1 MNTDKPERQICR
13 NELGAFIVFENER
26 VSELV
31 KSGNPEP
38 WVRTAIAKYAD
49 GQKTAIDLGACFG
62 YHTISMARAFGH
74 VIAYEPTR
82 EICQLL
88 KANIWLN
95 DKTNITVRRC
105 AIGDR
110 QKIMYSP
117 ICNIYADERRN
128 LGASTM
134 IMTDTM
140 RYSKTVTGFRRTI
153 VRPLDVEWA
162 IAGKPP
168 IGLIKIDI
176 EGMEAEAIT
185 GAAELIE
192 RDRPVIVAEV
202 APNNVPQVCLILRQH
217 GYTAERIKGDNF
229 VFEQEENNAK
239 KT

>member
-1 MNTDKPERQICR
+1 
-13 NELGAFIVFENER
+13 
-26 VSELV
+26 
-31 KSGNPEP
+31 
-38 WVRTAIAKYAD
+38 
-49 GQKTAIDLGACFG
+49 
-62 YHTISMARAFGH
+62 
-74 VIAYEPTR
+74 
-82 EICQLL
+82 
-88 KANIWLN
+88 
-95 DKTNITVRRC
+95 
-105 AIGDR
+105 
-110 QKIMYSP
+110 
-117 ICNIYADERRN
+117 
-128 LGASTM
+128 
-134 IMTDTM
+134 
-140 RYSKTVTGFRRTI
+140 VTGFRRTI